1 MTEPTAR
8 PATEPESRLGIG
20 GNFPPA
26 ATPYEKACEEIE
38 SLYGEAALWLDGA
51 QVTDQSVADGLA
63 KLIKLTREAKARADE
78 ARKVENEPFD
88 KGKAEVQ
95 ARYNPLLKKADLA
108 MTTCK
113 NALAPW
119 LDAID
124 RAQREA
130 AEEMRR
136 VASEKAKAAQEA
148 IRAAD
153 AANLAEREKAEELL
167 EDAKRAD
174 AMANKIERATA
185 TAATGGR
192 AIGLRTT
199 YHPEL
204 TDATAAARH
213 YWRVEPFAFQEFLI
227 GLAERDCRAGRRE
240 IPGFTVTA
248 TKTAA

>member
-1 MTEPTAR
+1 MEPG
-8 PATEPESRLGIG
+8 LGH
-20 GNFPPA
+20 NNPPPP
-26 ATPYEKACEEIE
+26 TPYEKACEEVDA
-38 SLYGEAALWLDGA
+38 LYGEASLWLDGA
-51 QVTDQSVADGLA
+51 RVESQGVADGIA
-63 KLIKLTREAKARADE
+63 KLIKLIRDAKARADE
-78 ARKVENEPFD
+78 ARKVENVPFD
-88 KGKAEVQ
+88 TGKAEVQ

-108 MTTCK
+108 MQTCK

-136 VASEKAKAAQEA
+136 VAAEKAAAAQAA

-167 EDAKRAD
+167 KDAKRAD
-174 AMANKIERATA
+174 AAANRIERATA

-199 YHPEL
+199 Y
-204 TDATAAARH
+204 TASIVNDVMFAKYAWERH
-213 YWRVEPFAFQEFLI
+213 RADMTVFLA
-227 GLAERDCRAGRRE
+227 GLADRLVREGKRD
-240 IPGFTVTA
+240 IPGCQIIEK
-248 TKTAA
+248 KTAA